1 MAPVDRLS
9 PRGVDREIETIRSP
23 DTSDR
28 IEEGLRWRELA
39 TRGSGRLTS
48 SRRQKLLN
56 SLEGR
61 ESLRVSDL
69 AGALQVSEITI
80 RRDLDE
86 LVELG
91 LIERFHG
98 GARLTERA
106 RAETVFDEKPGLHA
120 AEKDTIGQAAAKF
133 VKDGDTVVL
142 NGGSTTLSVLRRIRG
157 RDIRIVTNN
166 IAAAGEI
173 GDTDT
178 ELILL
183 GGEYRAKSRSLIG
196 ELTSLTLQQI
206 HCEVCILG
214 TNGVSVQAGLTT
226 SVYGEAAIN
235 RQMASRCK
243 DNVIVVADGSK
254 VGLVSN
260 FASLPLTQVKVLITD
275 TSADPAE
282 LAAMRAAGVQVV
294 VCSVEG
300 T

>member
-1 MAPVDRLS
+1 MSLKAKTDR
-9 PRGVDREIETIRSP
+9 
-23 DTSDR
+23 
-28 IEEGLRWRELA
+28 REL
-39 TRGSGRLTS
+39 TMRGAGRLTS

-61 ESLRVSDL
+61 ESVRVSDL
-69 AGALQVSEITI
+69 AEMFQVSEITI

-98 GARLTERA
+98 GARLTDRA
-106 RAETVFDEKPGLHA
+106 RSETLFEEKPRLHA
-120 AEKDTIGQAAAKF
+120 AEKDSIGAAAAKL
-133 VKDGDTVVL
+133 VKDGDTVIL
-142 NGGSTTLSVLRRIRG
+142 NGGSTTLSVLRHIRG

-166 IAAAGEI
+166 VAAAGETADS
-173 GDTDT
+173 GA
-178 ELILL
+178 ELIIL

-206 HCEVCILG
+206 HGGVCILG

-235 RQMASRCK
+235 RLMASRCK

-254 VGLVSN
+254 VGVVSN
-260 FASLPLTQVKVLITD
+260 FASLPLSQVKVLITD
-275 TSADPAE
+275 QTADPSE
-282 LAAMRAAGVQVV
+282 LAAIRAAGVETVI
-294 VCSVEG
+294 CAIEDA
-300 T
+300 